1 MSLKIKSLGYIL
13 CIGIL
18 VSGCVTAKKFEDLQ
32 EKSDKCDQERDILK
46 EENRVVTIDNTELKS
61 KIDIMQNQLSDLQN
75 DSLEKE
81 TRLRTFEMKYDRL
94 NKSYTDL
101 QQSQETLLKG
111 NVDETRKILKELQTT
126 QEGLQ
131 AKEDKL
137 RKLEDNLRLER
148 SNLDKLKKDL
158 ESQNARLVELESVLS
173 RKDSVVTALKEK
185 VSKAL
190 LGFTNMGLAVETRNG
205 KVYVSLEEQLL
216 FKSGSTVVDPKG
228 VSAIKKLAEVLE
240 KNPDINI
247 MVEGH
252 TDDVP
257 YIASESIKDNWDLS
271 VKRATAIVRILM
283 DGTTIEGNRIIASG
297 RSKYSPV
304 DPSIAPDARKKNR
317 RTEIILTPKLDE
329 LFQILESN

>member
-1 MSLKIKSLGYIL
+1 MSLKIKSLAYIL
-13 CIGIL
+13 SISIL
-18 VSGCVTAKKFEDLQ
+18 VSGCVTAKKFEELQ

-61 KIDIMQNQLSDLQN
+61 KIGIMQDQLSGLQK

-81 TRLRTFEMKYDRL
+81 TKLRSFEMKYDRL
-94 NKSYTDL
+94 NKSYSDL
-101 QQSQETLLKG
+101 QQNQETLLTG

-148 SNLDKLKKDL
+148 SNLDKLKKDI
-158 ESQNARLVELESVLS
+158 EAQNARLVELESILS
-173 RKDSVVTALKEK
+173 RKDSVVTALKDK

-228 VSAIKKLAEVLE
+228 VTAIKKLAEVLE

-283 DGTTIEGNRIIASG
+283 DGTTIDGSRINASG
-297 RSKYSPV
+297 RSKYLPV

>member
-1 MSLKIKSLGYIL
+1 MSLKIKSLVYMFL
-13 CIGIL
+13 LAVL
-18 VSGCVTAKKFEDLQ
+18 VSGCVTAKKYEELE
-32 EKSDKCDQERDILK
+32 EKNDKCNQESEILK
-46 EENRVVTIDNTELKS
+46 EETRVATIENTELKS
-61 KIDIMQNQLSDLQN
+61 KVDIMKNQLSELQK
-75 DSLEKE
+75 DSLERENK
-81 TRLRTFEMKYDRL
+81 LRSFEMKYDRL
-94 NKSYTDL
+94 NKSYGDL

-111 NVDETRKILKELQTT
+111 NVDETRRILKELQTT
-126 QEGLQ
+126 QEGLL

-148 SNLDKLKKDL
+148 NNLDKLKKDI
-158 ESQNARLVELESVLS
+158 EAQNMRLVELETILN
-173 RKDSVVTALKEK
+173 RKDSVVAALKDK

-228 VSAIKKLAEVLE
+228 VTAIKKLAEVLE

-247 MVEGH
+247 VVEGH

-283 DGTTIEGNRIIASG
+283 DGTTIEGSRINASG
-297 RSKYSPV
+297 RSKYLPI
-304 DPSIAPDARKKNR
+304 DPSIAPDARRKNR

>member
-1 MSLKIKSLGYIL
+1 MSSKIKSLAFIL
-13 CIGIL
+13 FIGVL

-46 EENRVVTIDNTELKS
+46 EENRVVTIENTELKS
-61 KIDIMQNQLSDLQN
+61 KVSLMQNQLSELQK

-81 TRLRTFEMKYDRL
+81 TKLRTFEMKYDRL

-101 QQSQETLLKG
+101 QQSQETLVKG
-111 NVDETRKILKELQTT
+111 NVDETRKLLKELQTT

-137 RKLEDNLRLER
+137 RKLEDNLRAER
-148 SNLDKLKKDL
+148 SNLDKLKKDI
-158 ESQNARLVELESVLS
+158 EAQNTRLVELESILS
-173 RKDSVVTALKEK
+173 RKDSVVTALKDK

-228 VSAIKKLAEVLE
+228 VSAIKKLADVRE
-240 KNPDINI
+240 KNTDINI
-247 MVEGH
+247 MVERH

-257 YIASESIKDNWDLS
+257 YIANESIKDNWDLS

-304 DPSIAPDARKKNR
+304 EASIAPDARKKNR